1 MLMYGQIIST
11 DLKIYSVL
19 SSFILI
25 TPNDKCDLDTENAGV
40 WLSGDLISSKVI
52 RFDHVCINFYSWIL
66 FESF

>member
-25 TPNDKCDLDTENAGV
+25 TPNDKCDLDTENPGV
-40 WLSGDLISSKVI
+40 
-52 RFDHVCINFYSWIL
+52 
-66 FESF
+66 